1 MDPSRRSL
9 EALFEVGNRLLTEVA
24 AEWQKHTNRRTILTI
39 IFAGVITTTA
49 YITVIQAPDNFP
61 VNELVTVASGA
72 TLSEAATS
80 LEGAGV
86 VRSAFT
92 LELIM
97 RFTGHE
103 RDVHA
108 GDYLFRQPE
117 NIFTV
122 AKVVALGRYGLEP
135 MRIRVPEGATTKEM
149 AAIFGG
155 NLPRFDTERFLSEA
169 QQYEGFLFPD
179 TYFFLPNA
187 TDELV
192 LTSLRQSFDE
202 HIKLISK
209 DIVAFGRPLKDIV
222 IMASLLEREARLM
235 EDRRKIAGV
244 LWNRLDRG
252 MLLQVDAAFL
262 YTLGKGTFALT
273 TSDLKSDDPYNTYVN
288 KGLPPGA
295 IGSPSMDSLL
305 AAVTPVKHDYL
316 FYLADRNHITYYAK
330 TYEEHLKNKR
340 KYLGT

>member
-1 MDPSRRSL
+1 MGGRWH
-9 EALFEVGNRLLTEVA
+9 G
-24 AEWQKHTNRRTILTI
+24 HTNRRTILAL
-39 IFAGVITTTA
+39 IFAGVITITV
-49 YITVIQAPDNFP
+49 YISVIQAPDDFP
-61 VNELVTVASGA
+61 VNTLVTIPGGA
-72 TLSEAATS
+72 TLSSAAGS
-80 LEGAGV
+80 FEKMSV
-86 VRSAFT
+86 VRSAFA

-97 RFTGHE
+97 RLSGQE
-103 RDVHA
+103 KDVHA

-117 NIFTV
+117 DVFTV
-122 AKVVALGRYGLEP
+122 VRAIAGGHYGLEP
-135 MRIRVPEGATTKEM
+135 TRIRISEGATTKEM
-149 AAIFGG
+149 AAIFASY
-155 NLPRFDTERFLSEA
+155 LQRFDKERFLLEA
-169 QQYEGFLFPD
+169 QQHEGFLFPD

-192 LTSLRQSFDE
+192 LTTLRQNFDE
-202 HIKLISK
+202 HIKLLSQE
-209 DIVAFGRPLKDIV
+209 IVAFGKPLKDVV
-222 IMASLLEREARLM
+222 IMASLLEREARAM

-273 TSDLKSDDPYNTYVN
+273 TNDLKSDDPYNTYIN

-305 AAVTPVKHDYL
+305 AAVTPVKHEYL
-316 FYLADRNHITYYAK
+316 FYLADKRYVTHYSK

-340 KYLGT
+340 KYID

>member
-1 MDPSRRSL
+1 MDPSHRSL
-9 EALFEVGNRLLTEVA
+9 EALFEMGNRFLAEMA
-24 AEWQKHTNRRTILTI
+24 AEWQKHTNRHTILTI
-39 IFAGVITTTA
+39 IFAGVITTPA
-49 YITVIQAPDNFP
+49 YVATIQAPDNFP
-61 VNELVTVASGA
+61 VNELVTIPTGA
-72 TLSEAATS
+72 TLSEAADV
-80 LEGAGV
+80 LEETGGV
-86 VRSAFT
+86 RPAFT

-117 NIFTV
+117 NVFTV
-122 AKVVALGRYGLEP
+122 GRVVALGRYGLEP

-149 AAIFGG
+149 AIIFGG
-155 NLPRFDTERFLSEA
+155 NLARFDKERFLSEA

-222 IMASLLEREARLM
+222 IMASLL
-235 EDRRKIAGV
+235 
-244 LWNRLDRG
+244 
-252 MLLQVDAAFL
+252 
-262 YTLGKGTFALT
+262 
-273 TSDLKSDDPYNTYVN
+273 
-288 KGLPPGA
+288 
-295 IGSPSMDSLL
+295 
-305 AAVTPVKHDYL
+305 
-316 FYLADRNHITYYAK
+316 
-330 TYEEHLKNKR
+330 
-340 KYLGT
+340 